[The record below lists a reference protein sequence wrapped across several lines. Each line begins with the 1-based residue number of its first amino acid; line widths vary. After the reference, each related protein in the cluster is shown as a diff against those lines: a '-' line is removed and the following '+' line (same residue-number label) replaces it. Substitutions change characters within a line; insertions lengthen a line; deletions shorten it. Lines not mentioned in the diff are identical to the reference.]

1 MEIGNDD
8 SKYVRN
14 KKKPKR
20 KEEKADF
27 DVPGQS
33 SDSSDEISVD
43 VDITGTY
50 DGYGKD
56 LNRLVKNH
64 DIEGHIENIL
74 NSHEEND
81 LEEEPEA
88 SFEDSFGL

>member
-1 MEIGNDD
+1 MEIGSDD
-8 SKYVRN
+8 DKYF
-14 KKKPKR
+14 KKKKKTKR
-20 KEEKADF
+20 HEDKPDF

-33 SDSSDEISVD
+33 SESEEEISVD
-43 VDITGTY
+43 VEITDTY

-64 DIEGHIENIL
+64 DIEGHIDNIL
-74 NSHEEND
+74 NSHDEDD
-81 LEEEPEA
+81 LEEELEA